1 MLNTDSMKA
10 SWFLLQVI
18 FFVLLFWIE
27 CTFDTQRNIKMTFS
41 LLLVMWFSFVMC
53 KYILKSDKMI
63 YTSFLMG
70 LSLCFLFETF
80 KYIKYLFG
88 FLPYYGDA
96 PIVMTIL
103 ISILAVFV
111 YMSILFAICLL
122 YKGLLRKR

>member
-10 SWFLLQVI
+10 FGFLLQVI
-18 FFVLLFWIE
+18 FFILLFCIE
-27 CTFDTQRNIKMTFS
+27 RTLDTQRSIKMILS
-41 LLLVMWFSFVMC
+41 LLLVLYFSFAMC

-96 PIVMTIL
+96 PIVKAIL

-111 YMSILFAICLL
+111 YMSILYAICLL
-122 YKGLLRKR
+122 WKRHI